1 MRILVA
7 IAAPGEEVERTS
19 EFSKPEVL
27 VGRNASNDVV
37 LPESGVSSSHAK
49 VIVTGATLTILDLD
63 STNGTFVNEEPLRGP
78 RVIHDA
84 DEVQIGEFLLR
95 FSLQGGTIPEVESQG
110 SAPRS
115 AGRSS
120 ASVAAGWPDEEPPML
135 DELGVS
141 STTVDASSKAS
152 PVSERR
158 PAVFPPFP
166 APSSEPR
173 ASSPSARPVAN
184 EPVRAS
190 SPSVGAAFEFGEGS
204 PDSLMD
210 RLFRAVWNRVQGE
223 VLSESAGA
231 RAMTE
236 QLLRSAMQSLPS
248 SASVTRPDE
257 LRSRMLD
264 EMTGDAA
271 VRALLQGD
279 PDELLVQ
286 GAARMRVNRAGHV
299 TEGPSPFT
307 CGAALA
313 CFVTRACRVP
323 FDVDAPIARGNV
335 GGYALEAVFAT
346 ETAAPV
352 VSLRRIAPAGAA
364 TLEGLVNAGIL
375 SHGMAT
381 LLATCVV
388 ARHSFLVCAGPG
400 ANIRPLAAALMACA
414 PMTELHVVVGHRGVD
429 VGAYRPGT
437 IVLARAPG
445 QDALIDSGLALGPD
459 RVVVEDLQWNEA
471 RAIVGAVARPMGVLL
486 GVRARAAAVGLA
498 QLDAMLGP
506 VVTRASVGPLL
517 AGSFDIVLATQLF
530 ADGVTRVTQ
539 LAEPIVDEHG
549 HASTRD
555 VFTLVPGSRAWQFAG
570 GEPRFYEELT
580 RRGFRVD
587 PAIFA

>member
-19 EFSKPEVL
+19 EFSKPEVS

-115 AGRSS
+115 ASRSGGG
-120 ASVAAGWPDEEPPML
+120 VAAGWPDEEPPML

-141 STTVDASSKAS
+141 SPTLDASSKAS
-152 PVSERR
+152 PQSERR

-173 ASSPSARPVAN
+173 ASSPSARPVAA
-184 EPVRAS
+184 EPVRS
-190 SPSVGAAFEFGEGS
+190 STPSVGASFEFGEGS
-204 PDSLMD
+204 ADSLMD
-210 RLFRAVWNRVQGE
+210 RLFRAVWNRVQGD
-223 VLSESAGA
+223 VMAESAGA

-236 QLLRSAMQSLPS
+236 QLLRDAMQSLPR
-248 SASVTRPDE
+248 SASITRPDE
-257 LRSRMLD
+257 LRTRMLD

-271 VRALLQGD
+271 MRALLQGE
-279 PDELLVQ
+279 PDELLVH

-313 CFVTRACRVP
+313 CFVMRSCRAP
-323 FDVDAPIARGNV
+323 FDADAPIARGNV
-335 GGYALEAVFAT
+335 GGYALEAVHAT
-346 ETAAPV
+346 ETGAPV

-414 PMTELHVVVGHRGVD
+414 PLTELHVVVGHRGID
-429 VGAYRPGT
+429 VGAYRSGT
-437 IVLARAPG
+437 IVLARADG
-445 QDALIDSGLALGPD
+445 VLDSALALGSD
-459 RVVVEDLQWNEA
+459 RVVVEDVQWNEA
-471 RAIVGAVARPMGVLL
+471 RALVGAVSRPLGLLL
-486 GVRARAAAVGLA
+486 GVRARAATAGLA
-498 QLDAMLGP
+498 QLDAMLGSAVP
-506 VVTRASVGPLL
+506 RATIAPLL

-539 LAEPIVDEHG
+539 LAEPVVDEHG
-549 HASTRD
+549 HASARD

-587 PAIFA
+587 PAVFA